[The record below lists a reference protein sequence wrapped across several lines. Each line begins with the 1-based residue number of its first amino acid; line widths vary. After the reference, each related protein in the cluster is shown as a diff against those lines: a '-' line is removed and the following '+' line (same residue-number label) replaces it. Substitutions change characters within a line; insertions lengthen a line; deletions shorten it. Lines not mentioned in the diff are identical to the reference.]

1 MLIFTVGPV
10 MSSERVRTIGAEQV
24 AYYRTTEFSNVMF
37 ENENLIIAKQSN
49 SFRSQN
55 LRGTDWMPDFT

>member
-10 MSSERVRTIGAEQV
+10 MSSERVRTIGVEQV
-24 AYYRTTEFSNVMF
+24 AYRTTEFSNVMF

-55 LRGTDWMPDFT
+55 LRGTD

>member
-37 ENENLIIAKQSN
+37 ENENLI
-49 SFRSQN
+49 
-55 LRGTDWMPDFT
+55 

>member
-10 MSSERVRTIGAEQV
+10 MSSERIRTIGAEQV

-55 LRGTDWMPDFT
+55 LRGTD